1 MIALLLIEILARP
14 AEQSRG
20 RHNSRVVKRKMSNFP
35 TKARA
40 APSPGRPGLHYAQ
53 HIQIVA
59 PTMPATPPLAAKP
72 SPLVSAKG
80 TARGRPQAARDT
92 ARQRFHLEHVRA
104 WRTSKLTRIAYCER
118 HNLNPRSFDKW
129 VASLLHRFRHGP
141 APTHQKTLSQRYWG

>member
-1 MIALLLIEILARP
+1 MIALLLIEILAMP

-59 PTMPATPPLAAKP
+59 PAQRQRSCP
-72 SPLVSAKG
+72 V
-80 TARGRPQAARDT
+80 RDT
-92 ARQRFHLEHVRA
+92 EGGRWGQL
-104 WRTSKLTRIAYCER
+104 KGG
-118 HNLNPRSFDKW
+118 RS
-129 VASLLHRFRHGP
+129 
-141 APTHQKTLSQRYWG
+141 PTVG